1 MANFVVSHMLCINR
15 GSLVGN
21 QECGEMCSGTVD
33 RMLPGSLRSVWRV
46 RTWSEHL
53 RCHSAHCCIDSGGFF
68 FSQDGTRLEVRK
80 QARVGL
86 LPVL

>member
-1 MANFVVSHMLCINR
+1 MVNFVASHMLCINR
-15 GSLVGN
+15 GSMVGN

-33 RMLPGSLRSVWRV
+33 RVLPDSLRSVWRL
-46 RTWSEHL
+46 RTLSKHL
-53 RCHSAHCCIDSGGFF
+53 RCYSAHRCVDSGGFF
-68 FSQDGTRLEVRK
+68 FSQNGTRLQVRK